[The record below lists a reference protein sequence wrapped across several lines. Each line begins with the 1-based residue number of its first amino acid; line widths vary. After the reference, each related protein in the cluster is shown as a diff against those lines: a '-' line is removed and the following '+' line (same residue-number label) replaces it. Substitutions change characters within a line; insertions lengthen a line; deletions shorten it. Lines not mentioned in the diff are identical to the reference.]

1 MSTTSELAAVEICID
16 WHANNVAHR
25 NRAYAGMI
33 NFWRDIFPGALA
45 VQLPESDGE
54 WVREEF
60 PAGEL
65 VAPWRES
72 NIHTVKPATLNLQRK
87 NGPPVQLQ
95 AGRHY
100 PRYLAAGLPDIH
112 AGNVRPMRVTAIE
125 DDAVTIDLNHALA
138 RVPLTVSARIDK
150 RLGSAGEHGGRCND
164 VVTDLLDTGV
174 GLEML
179 HPDNAHFFDGQPFAR
194 LDEREDSVFYSQ
206 PRLVQHLD
214 AMAIEQVS
222 RIYARFLED
231 GMQVL
236 DLMSSWVSHLPDE
249 LTLSVTGLG
258 MNEAELARNPRLAQ
272 YTLHDLNADPHLPF
286 PDRQFD
292 AAVCTVSIEYL
303 TDPVRVVKDLG
314 RVLKPGAPFIVTFSD
329 RWFPTKVVGIW
340 NDLHPF
346 ERMALVLEYFH
357 RAGSFTDLA
366 TESVSGYPRPRDDKY
381 ADQMALSDP
390 VFAVSGRAA
399 GQDACA

>member
-1 MSTTSELAAVEICID
+1 MSTSSEMVAVEICID
-16 WHANNVAHR
+16 WYDNNVDHR
-25 NRAYAGMI
+25 NRRYAGKI
-33 NFWRDIFPGALA
+33 NLWRDIFPGTLA
-45 VQLPESDGE
+45 MQLPESDGE
-54 WVREEF
+54 WIREEF

-65 VAPWRES
+65 VPPWRES
-72 NIHTVKPATLNLQRK
+72 NIHTVKTGALKLTRR

-95 AGRHY
+95 AGRHF
-100 PRYLAAGLPDIH
+100 PRYIAAGLADIH
-112 AGNVRPMRVTAIE
+112 AGNVQPMRITAIG

-150 RLGSAGEHGGRCND
+150 RLGSTGEHGGRCND
-164 VVTDLLDTGV
+164 MVMDLLDSGV
-174 GLEML
+174 GLETL
-179 HPDNAHFFDGQPFAR
+179 HPDNAHLFDGQPFTR
-194 LDEREDSVFYSQ
+194 LDEREDSLFYSQ

-231 GMQVL
+231 RMQVL

-258 MNEAELARNPRLAQ
+258 MNEAELVKNSRLAQ
-272 YTLHDLNADPHLPF
+272 YTLHDLNADPLLPF

-303 TDPVRVVKDLG
+303 TDPVQVVRELG

-329 RWFPTKVVGIW
+329 RWFPTKVIGLW

-357 RAGSFTDLA
+357 RAGNFTDLA
-366 TESVSGYPRPRDDKY
+366 TESVSGYPRPADDKY
-381 ADQMALSDP
+381 ADQMAQSDP
-390 VFAVSGRAA
+390 VFAVSGRAVD
-399 GQDACA
+399 QDACA